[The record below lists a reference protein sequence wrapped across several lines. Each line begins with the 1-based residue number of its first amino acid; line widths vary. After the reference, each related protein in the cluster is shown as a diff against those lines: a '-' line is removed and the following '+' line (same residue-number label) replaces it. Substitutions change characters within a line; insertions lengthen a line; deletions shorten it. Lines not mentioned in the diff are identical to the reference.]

1 MWSKIS
7 GHKFKRIGIR
17 KKKEKKG
24 EKMSKAEKKKEK
36 TAVIKRDR
44 IDYKTNWINN

>member
-36 TAVIKRDR
+36 NCS
-44 IDYKTNWINN
+44 YKTG